1 MKIREGYKILN
12 IGGNNVLC
20 DLNDKPLE
28 NEIVISKIGL
38 FLWDMFKNGEVTN
51 NDMLN
56 CLLQNFEI
64 STVLALSEIDK
75 FVRIMKENGI
85 IE

>member
-1 MKIREGYKILN
+1 MVGKTGSNEPQI
-12 IGGNNVLC
+12 VL
-20 DLNDKPLE
+20 
-28 NEIVISKIGL
+28 SKIGF
-38 FLWDMFKNGEVTN
+38 FLWDMFQKGEVTN

-56 CLLQNFEI
+56 SLLDNFEI